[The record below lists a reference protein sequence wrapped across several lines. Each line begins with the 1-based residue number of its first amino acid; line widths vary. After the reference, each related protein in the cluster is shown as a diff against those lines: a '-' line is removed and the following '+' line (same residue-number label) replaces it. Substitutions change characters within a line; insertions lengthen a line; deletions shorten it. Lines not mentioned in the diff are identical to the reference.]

1 LQKDI
6 EIEFL
11 TNDLKEKQEKIN
23 ELQEKEKEF

>member
-23 ELQEKEKEF
+23 ELKEKEKEF